1 MKKIVALII
10 LTGFIWQDVS
20 SQSVENSFSLS
31 EAYEKIHSDYP
42 IAEKIEIQ
50 RRITEFNLKIRQS
63 GLYPNIMVNAS
74 TSYQSDVTEVP
85 FAAPGTMPPT
95 FSKDHY
101 NFSVDV
107 TQPIF
112 DGGKVNALKKIEQKA
127 EEVGLASIEVELHR
141 VRSQVDQIFFGIL
154 LLKKQIS
161 SFNLLIEDIENQ
173 LKLVTARVENGVL
186 LPGNELT
193 LKAELLKVKQ
203 QHLETSESLKNGYQI
218 LGELVGVDLSSEPE
232 LIVTNTELGDESGW
246 HAKNRAEYMLLDSRK
261 KVLENQKGLLDTD
274 KLPVLSAFAK
284 TAYGRPGL
292 NAFDD
297 DLQFFWVVGL
307 KAQWNFRNWR
317 NSAKQKEVLTLEQ
330 KNIDADKDAFTRQL
344 NSSLLQTEN
353 KINVL
358 EQQIQLD
365 KEVLGLREQVVTEK
379 KNLLDEGAITSTE
392 WLIELNEE
400 HRARLNLEIHEVQLA
415 QAKIE
420 YQTKRGI
427 SWNQK

>member
-1 MKKIVALII
+1 MKKTLALIMV
-10 LTGFIWQDVS
+10 TGLSWQGVF
-20 SQSVENSFSLS
+20 SQTIEKTFSLV
-31 EAYEKIHSDYP
+31 EAYERVHGEYP
-42 IAEKIEIQ
+42 VTEKIEIQ
-50 RRITEFNLKIRQS
+50 ERIAAFNIKIHES
-63 GLYPNIMVNAS
+63 GLYPNVMVNAS

-85 FAAPGTMPPT
+85 FAAPGTIPPT

-101 NFSVDV
+101 NFSVDI

-112 DGGKVNALKKIEQKA
+112 DGGKVNALKRIEGNTKDT
-127 EEVGLASIEVELHR
+127 ELAGIEVELHKI
-141 VRSQVDQIFFGIL
+141 RSQVDQVFFGII
-154 LLKKQIS
+154 LLKKQIL
-161 SFNLLIEDIENQ
+161 SFDLLIEDIENQ
-173 LKLVTARVENGVL
+173 LQLVRARVENGVL

-203 QHLETSESLKNGYQI
+203 RYLETGQSLKAGYQI

-232 LIVTNTELGDESGW
+232 LIVADEQLGIGLDWNTI
-246 HAKNRAEYMLLDSRK
+246 NRAEYKLLDSRK
-261 KVLENQKGLLDTD
+261 EALENQKGLLDTD
-274 KLPVLSAFAK
+274 RLPVLSAFAK

-297 DLQFFWVVGL
+297 DLQFFWVIGL

-317 NSAKQKEVLTLEQ
+317 NSSKRIEVLDLQQ
-330 KNIDADKDAFTRQL
+330 KNIEADKSAFTRQL
-344 NSSLLQTEN
+344 NSSLLEARSRVT
-353 KINVL
+353 IL
-358 EQQIQLD
+358 EQQIELD
-365 KEVLGLREQVVTEK
+365 KEVLELREQVVAEK
-379 KNLLDEGAITSTE
+379 KNLLDEGTITSTE

-420 YQTKRGI
+420 YQTKIGI

>member
-1 MKKIVALII
+1 MKKIFALIV
-10 LTGFIWQDVS
+10 LSGLIWQNGS

-31 EAYEKIHSDYP
+31 EAYDKIQSDYP
-42 IAEKIEIQ
+42 VAEKIEIQ

-85 FAAPGTMPPT
+85 FAAPGTTPPT

-101 NFSVDV
+101 NFSVDI

-112 DGGKVNALKKIEQKA
+112 DGGRVNALKKIEQKT
-127 EEVGLASIEVELHR
+127 EEVGLASIEIELHKIR
-141 VRSQVDQIFFGIL
+141 TQVDQVFFGIL
-154 LLKKQIS
+154 LLKKQILS
-161 SFNLLIEDIENQ
+161 LNLLIEDIESQ
-173 LKLVTARVENGVL
+173 LKLVTARVENGIL
-186 LPGNELT
+186 LPGNELS
-193 LKAELLKVKQ
+193 LKAELLKVTQ
-203 QHLETSESLKNGYQI
+203 QHLETSESLKSGYQI
-218 LGELVGVDLSSEPE
+218 LGELVGVDLASEPE

-246 HAKNRAEYMLLDSRK
+246 DAKSRAEYRLLDSRK
-261 KVLENQKGLLDTD
+261 DILENQKGLLDTD

-297 DLQFFWVVGL
+297 DLQLFWVVGF

-317 NSAKQKEVLTLEQ
+317 NSEKRKEVLSLEQ
-330 KNIDADKDAFTRQL
+330 KNIEADEDAFRRQL
-344 NSSLLQTEN
+344 NSSLMQTKN
-353 KINVL
+353 RIKVL

-365 KEVLGLREQVVTEK
+365 KEVLELREQVVVEK
-379 KNLLDEGAITSTE
+379 KSLLDEGVITSTE

-420 YQTKRGI
+420 YQTQKGI
-427 SWNQK
+427 SWN